1 MILPAL
7 KPNTAI
13 QVSGLGKK
21 YRIGGIID
29 RNKTMRD
36 SLSAAT
42 RSTLATL
49 RAGQRGRARA
59 RREDNT
65 FWALRDVSFEVERG
79 EVLGVIGR
87 NGAGKST
94 LLKVLTR
101 IMPPDEG
108 HARIR
113 GRVGSLLEVGT
124 GFHGELTGRE
134 NIYLNGAILGMHRYE
149 IDRKFDEIVEFAGV
163 ARFID
168 TPVKRYSSGMYLRL
182 AFSVAAHLEP
192 EILLV
197 DEVLAVGDAEFQ
209 KKCLGKMGNVAGEG
223 RTVLFVSHN
232 MDAVRQLCHS
242 ALWLERGNI
251 QTLGPTGDV
260 IKAYLAEAALDRGA
274 AIFPVMDQHHGIGI
288 EDLRLT
294 LAAAPETGTLDLRVE
309 LDVRA
314 DAVLPRIGIG
324 FGLMTDT
331 GARVAYLDEHLTN
344 YLFDMEP
351 GTNHF
356 VLECSALDRLLAA
369 GDYVVS
375 VWLAMPNIG
384 KLVEIDRA
392 AAIRIPGVDL
402 YGSGHSVD
410 VHKHGPVLFPLRIRR
425 AEPVLPAE

>member
-7 KPNTAI
+7 KSTTAI
-13 QVSGLGKK
+13 QVVGLGKK
-21 YRIGGIID
+21 YHIGGVID
-29 RNKTMRD
+29 RNKTLRD
-36 SLSAAT
+36 SLSAKTSSALAALRT
-42 RSTLATL
+42 RPRSK
-49 RAGQRGRARA
+49 ARS

-65 FWALRDVSFEVERG
+65 FWALRDVSFEVQRG

-134 NIYLNGAILGMHRYE
+134 NTYLNGAILGMHRHE

-168 TPVKRYSSGMYLRL
+168 TPVKHYSSGMYLRL

-209 KKCLGKMGNVAGEG
+209 KKCLGKMGHVAGEG
-223 RTVLFVSHN
+223 RTILFVSHN
-232 MDAVRQLCHS
+232 MDAVRHLCHS
-242 ALWLERGNI
+242 ALWLERGQI
-251 QTLGPTGDV
+251 QTLGLAGDV
-260 IKAYLAEAALDRGA
+260 IKDYLAEAALDQGA
-274 AIFPVMDQHHGIGI
+274 TLFPVMDQRHGIGI

-294 LAAAPETGTLDLRVE
+294 LTAAPETGALDLRVE
-309 LDVRA
+309 LVVRA
-314 DAVLPRIGIG
+314 EAALPRIGIG
-324 FGLMTDT
+324 FALMTDT
-331 GARVAYLDEHLTN
+331 GRRIAYLDEHLTN

-375 VWLAMPNIG
+375 VWLAMSNIG

-425 AEPVLPAE
+425 VEPALLVE

>member
-1 MILPAL
+1 MALPAL

-13 QVSGLGKK
+13 EVVGLGKK
-21 YRIGGIID
+21 YRIGGTID
-29 RNKTMRD
+29 RNKTLRD
-36 SLSAAT
+36 SLGSIT
-42 RSTLATL
+42 RSKL
-49 RAGQRGRARA
+49 RALRTRQRGEARPRRA
-59 RREDNT
+59 DNT

-168 TPVKRYSSGMYLRL
+168 TPVKHYSSGMYLRL
-182 AFSVAAHLEP
+182 AFSVAAHLES

-209 KKCLGKMGNVAGEG
+209 KKCLGKMGDVAGEG

-232 MDAVRQLCHS
+232 MDAVRRLCQS
-242 ALWLERGNI
+242 ALWLESGGI
-251 QTLGPTGDV
+251 QALGPVDDV
-260 IKAYLAEAALDRGA
+260 IKAYLADTALNRTAD
-274 AIFPVMDQHHGIGI
+274 IFPVIDRHYGIGFK
-288 EDLRLT
+288 DLRLT
-294 LAAAPETGTLDLRVE
+294 MEANPVSGALDLRVE
-309 LDVRA
+309 LDVHA
-314 DAVLPRIGIG
+314 EAALPRIGIG

-331 GARVAYLDEHLTN
+331 GARVVHLDERLTGFM
-344 YLFDMEP
+344 FDMQP
-351 GTNHF
+351 GSNHF
-356 VLECSALDRLLAA
+356 LLECSALDRLLAA
-369 GDYVVS
+369 GDYIVS
-375 VWLAMPNIG
+375 VWLAMPNLG
-384 KLVEIDRA
+384 NLVEIDRA
-392 AAIRIPGVDL
+392 ATIHIPGVDF
-402 YGSGHSVD
+402 YGSGHYVD
-410 VHKHGPVLFPLRIRR
+410 VHKHGPLLFPLQIRR
-425 AEPVLPAE
+425 VEPAHPAE